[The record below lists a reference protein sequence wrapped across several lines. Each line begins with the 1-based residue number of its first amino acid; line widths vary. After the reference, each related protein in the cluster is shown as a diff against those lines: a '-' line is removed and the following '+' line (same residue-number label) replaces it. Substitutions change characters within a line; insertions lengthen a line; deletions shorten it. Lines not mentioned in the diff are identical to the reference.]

1 MLSIWEAV
9 WMAILQGLTEFLP
22 ISSSGHLAI
31 LGNVLR
37 INTDGGALLEVVLH
51 VGTLISII
59 LIYYKDVWTLIREA
73 VMLIVDGIRYLKN
86 REEHPFRMYP
96 ERRMT
101 LYVILASI
109 PTAIIGLMVQKFLED
124 IFLSSLIAVG
134 AALLVTAL
142 LLYASKG
149 IKPGTKTLEE
159 ASIRDILTI
168 GVVQGF
174 ATIPGISRSG
184 STIVTEMAAGF
195 DPKLTVRF
203 SFLISLPAVAGAA
216 LLSFI
221 KADKSL
227 VAVNAV
233 SYLIGILVAAVVGYI
248 CLRFMVRILQKGKLY
263 YFSYYCAVI
272 GFFAIIMG
280 FIL

>member
-124 IFLSSLIAVG
+124 IFLSSLIA
-134 AALLVTAL
+134 
-142 LLYASKG
+142 
-149 IKPGTKTLEE
+149 
-159 ASIRDILTI
+159 SIRDILTI

-233 SYLIGILVAAVVGYI
+233 SYLIGSLVAAVVGYI